1 MLNDRLEKFKKA
13 VLDNVDQELEKIIDE
28 TNNIHRQNLTKNK
41 NDQEMEYILL
51 KKKYEKESII
61 KIKQE
66 LSLTQNILT
75 QNIIKKRNQIKS
87 KIENNI
93 IKKLILFTQTD
104 EYINLIINDIQEII
118 KKFSIESFSIL
129 VCERDIDLFKQKI
142 LKSFNC
148 LNINKSPRIKIGGF
162 ILEKE
167 NSNIVL
173 NKSFDKYIRMSEE
186 FLNKIP
192 ELNIK

>member
-41 NDQEMEYILL
+41 NDQEMEYIIL
-51 KKKYEKESII
+51 KKKYEKESTI

-93 IKKLILFTQTD
+93 IKKLMLFTQTD
-104 EYINLIINDIQEII
+104 EYIYLIINDIKQII

-129 VCERDIDLFKQKI
+129 VCEKEINLFKEKI
-142 LKSFNC
+142 LINFNC

-186 FLNKIP
+186 LLNKIP